1 MINDI
6 LNSLAELIQR
16 YLWVAP
22 ILSLAAGIVTSF
34 TPCSL
39 SSVPMVIAYIS
50 GSAKKDT
57 KKAFRLSLTMAAG
70 LALTFLVFGS
80 LASVLGHYMHEI
92 GAWWYAFLGLVM
104 ILMALQIWGIIRV
117 IPNHPHDYGKGE
129 PHDKHGCECHDHQH
143 HHEHE
148 HGHEHKHPVDCEESG
163 GQCHCGPKVS
173 KKGYLG
179 ALLAGMMSGAVASH
193 CSTPVMIALLAMAA
207 QSDNALWG
215 IFLLVMF
222 AVGHSVLLVAAG
234 TSYSV
239 VERWM
244 YDPKYEKISR
254 TLRTIMGVLI
264 LLIGIVMLYMA
275 FCYEG

>member
-163 GQCHCGPKVS
+163 GKCHCGPKVS